1 MDTLQDRIRGSFIG
15 GAAGDALGYPVEFF
29 KDFREIQKKY
39 GENGIT
45 KLTTPWAINGEKYGK
60 ALISDDTQMTLFTA
74 NGILNAKRQRIGMK
88 YGICLAYIEWYL
100 TQIGK
105 WSNRYKDCWIARI
118 PEMNHRRGPGHTC
131 MSSLYAIY
139 KGHDSIND
147 SKGDGGVMRVA
158 PIPLYAVVDS
168 RMSITDA
175 ARLAGEAAEITH
187 QHPLG
192 FIPAALVAHIIY
204 RLALDEVPNRQS
216 FEGYIHEGMTAM
228 EKLYPQYPS
237 DVKYMGELCD
247 KAIMLASN
255 NIPDLENIESIG
267 GGWTGEEALAIAL
280 YCATRHFD
288 DFERALI
295 AAVNHA
301 GDSDST
307 GAITGNILGAAVGY
321 DAIPQKFKDDLE
333 LHDVILHMADD
344 IYRGEV
350 TKMKNVE

>member
-1 MDTLQDRIRGSFIG
+1 MNTLQDRIRGSLIG
-15 GAAGDALGYPVEFF
+15 GAAGDALGYPVEFL
-29 KDFREIQKKY
+29 KDFKKIQEHY
-39 GENGIT
+39 GEKGIT
-45 KLTTPWAINGEKYGK
+45 KLTPPWSIDGEKYDK

-74 NGILNAKRQRIGMK
+74 NGLLIAKRQKIGMK
-88 YGICLAYIEWYL
+88 YGICMAYIEWFL
-100 TQIGK
+100 TQIGMRN
-105 WSNRYKDCWIARI
+105 NRFKDCWIARI
-118 PEMNHRRGPGHTC
+118 PEMNHRRGPGRTC
-131 MSSLYAIY
+131 LSSLHAIY
-139 KGHDSIND
+139 KGHDPINN

-158 PIPLYAVVDS
+158 PIPLYAVVDN
-168 RMSITDA
+168 RMSITDS
-175 ARLAGEAAEITH
+175 ARLAGDAAEITH

-204 RLALDEVPNRQS
+204 RLALDEVPNRDS

-228 EKLYPQYPS
+228 ENLYSQYPY

-255 NIPDLENIESIG
+255 TRPDLENIESIG

-280 YCATRHFD
+280 YCALKHFD
-288 DFERALI
+288 NFEDALI

-307 GAITGNILGAAVGY
+307 GAITGNILGAAMGY
-321 DAIPQKFKDDLE
+321 DAIPEKFKDDLE

-350 TKMKNVE
+350 TKM

>member
-1 MDTLQDRIRGSFIG
+1 
-15 GAAGDALGYPVEFF
+15 
-29 KDFREIQKKY
+29 
-39 GENGIT
+39 
-45 KLTTPWAINGEKYGK
+45 
-60 ALISDDTQMTLFTA
+60 MTLFTA
-74 NGILNAKRQRIGMK
+74 NGILNAKRQKIGMK

-139 KGHDSIND
+139 KGHDPIND

-158 PIPLYAVVDS
+158 PIPLYSVVDN

-175 ARLAGEAAEITH
+175 ARLAGEAAE
-187 QHPLG
+187 
-192 FIPAALVAHIIY
+192 
-204 RLALDEVPNRQS
+204 
-216 FEGYIHEGMTAM
+216 
-228 EKLYPQYPS
+228 
-237 DVKYMGELCD
+237 
-247 KAIMLASN
+247 
-255 NIPDLENIESIG
+255 
-267 GGWTGEEALAIAL
+267 
-280 YCATRHFD
+280 
-288 DFERALI
+288 
-295 AAVNHA
+295 NHA

-307 GAITGNILGAAVGY
+307 GAITGNILGAAIGY

-350 TKMKNVE
+350 TKM

>member
-1 MDTLQDRIRGSFIG
+1 MNTLQDRIRGSFIG
-15 GAAGDALGYPVEFF
+15 GAAGDALGYPVEFL
-29 KDFREIQKKY
+29 KDFKKIRDVY
-39 GENGIT
+39 GEDGIT
-45 KLTTPWAINGEKYGK
+45 KLTPPWSVDGDKCDK

-100 TQIGK
+100 TQVGK
-105 WSNRYKDCWIARI
+105 RNNRYKDCWIAHV
-118 PEMNHRRGPGHTC
+118 PEMNHRRGPGNTC

-139 KGHDSIND
+139 KGHDPINN

-158 PIPLYAVVDS
+158 PIPLYAVVDN

-175 ARLAGEAAEITH
+175 ARLAGDAAEITH
-187 QHPLG
+187 QNPLG

-204 RLALDEVPNRQS
+204 CLALDDAPNRET
-216 FEGYIHEGMTAM
+216 FEGYVREGMAAIET
-228 EKLYPQYPS
+228 LYPQYAS

-247 KAIMLASN
+247 KAITLAN
-255 NIPDLENIESIG
+255 NSRPDLENIESIG

-280 YCATRHFD
+280 YCSVRHFD
-288 DFERALI
+288 NFERALI

-307 GAITGNILGAAVGY
+307 GAITGNILGAAIGY
-321 DAIPQKFKDDLE
+321 DAIPKKFKDDFY
-333 LHDVILHMADD
+333 IWQMTS
-344 IYRGEV
+344 I
-350 TKMKNVE
+350 VEK